1 VPRPKDG
8 WSGSFSPFDA
18 DRSLSRTASNG
29 GEVMVNLKRE
39 VQIQVEWRGRSINPS
54 LGLKEQKGIAESP
67 RSGTFDDDDD
77 EEEEEDVDRE
87 EGEDQEFER

>member
-1 VPRPKDG
+1 
-8 WSGSFSPFDA
+8 
-18 DRSLSRTASNG
+18 
-29 GEVMVNLKRE
+29 MVNLKRE

-67 RSGTFDDDDD
+67 RSGTFDDDD
-77 EEEEEDVDRE
+77 EEDVDRE

>member
-1 VPRPKDG
+1 
-8 WSGSFSPFDA
+8 
-18 DRSLSRTASNG
+18 
-29 GEVMVNLKRE
+29 

-54 LGLKEQKGIAESP
+54 LGLKEQKGIAERP
-67 RSGTFDDDDD
+67 RSGTFDDDDE